1 MRTEA
6 VLRGQ
11 QVVLVPST
19 PDHVEV
25 YNLHTY
31 CHALRT
37 KQIALEILSLDD

>member
-19 PDHVEV
+19 PQHVEV
-25 YNLHTY
+25 YNLHISMVAT
-31 CHALRT
+31 HSINRNRD
-37 KQIALEILSLDD
+37 IFSG